1 MHTNQAADVVSTIK
15 RRHAELFGFIATE
28 RAAIRLIRSEK
39 NMVIVKC
46 RLEQLDNLLVTIALS
61 EPAAVTLGMSGSI
74 KRLRKSIQSAVV
86 LMRL

>member
-1 MHTNQAADVVSTIK
+1 MYADQAADAVSVIE
-15 RRHAELFGFIATE
+15 RRHAELFGFIATQ
-28 RAAIRLIRSEK
+28 RAAIRLIQSEK
-39 NMVIVKC
+39 NVIIVKC
-46 RLEQLDNLLVTIALS
+46 RLEQLDNFLVTIALT